1 MRCSF
6 PGCSNGLRSVLTLL
20 GDKEFLKPY
29 GIGISVSRCRSRGG
43 DHEQYP
49 IRGWIARL
57 LHERGTA
64 TSAAI
69 AGKQSLS

>member
-43 DHEQYP
+43 DREQYP
-49 IRGWIARL
+49 IGEWIARL
-57 LHERGTA
+57 VHERVRQP
-64 TSAAI
+64 AARLP
-69 AGKQSLS
+69 ASKA